1 MSKVYIYGL
10 VDPRTEQIRYV
21 GQTKDIKRRLRNHL
35 NDAKRGV
42 KSHKHS
48 WIRKLL
54 VEKVKPKI
62 TVIEKCNSRNADER
76 EEYWIVYYRETEAGL
91 TNQTDGGYGARG
103 YVRTEEEKGEISK
116 RMKGNKHGL
125 GKKHTEEY
133 KRKSSERQKGR
144 IFSEET
150 KKKMR
155 QAAKNRPK
163 RVLSD
168 EHKEALLKSR
178 LGKPMSEE
186 AKRKISKSLK
196 GNKNASKN

>member
-54 VEKVKPKI
+54 AEKIKPKT

-76 EEYWIVYYRETEAGL
+76 EEYWIAYYRETEAGL

-103 YVRTEEEKGEISK
+103 YERTEEEKKIISE

-125 GKKHTEEY
+125 GNKHTEEY
-133 KRKSSERQKGR
+133 KRESSERQKGR
-144 IFSEET
+144 VFTE
-150 KKKMR
+150 
-155 QAAKNRPK
+155 
-163 RVLSD
+163 
-168 EHKEALLKSR
+168 EHKENL
-178 LGKPMSEE
+178 
-186 AKRKISKSLK
+186 SKAMKESVERRVREHIA
-196 GNKNASKN
+196 KNAAKK